1 VSPIF
6 DAQSDIHIRRHGSST
21 RKAPAKSSSGNR
33 YFHVKKT
40 FKQKLLPRFP
50 KDAAGQ
56 LSRMVLCGWVIRPLK
71 ASLTGTSTSG
81 ICFRNHRR
89 YTAYSCHKMDQTFHA
104 IAIAEQE
111 AQAAVSQL
119 HDAVAIAIGQ
129 FCPINNQV
137 KFKNGISFLTKMKV
151 R

>member
-1 VSPIF
+1 
-6 DAQSDIHIRRHGSST
+6 
-21 RKAPAKSSSGNR
+21 
-33 YFHVKKT
+33 
-40 FKQKLLPRFP
+40 
-50 KDAAGQ
+50 
-56 LSRMVLCGWVIRPLK
+56 
-71 ASLTGTSTSG
+71 
-81 ICFRNHRR
+81 
-89 YTAYSCHKMDQTFHA
+89 MDQTFHA